1 MIQTILPTRQGAVL
15 RRAVLLFLALMLLLS
30 LFTSDLA
37 AQSAL
42 SPLASGKFL
51 HMRITDYDF
60 ATIRRGN
67 PFSVQRDWRTG
78 AELVYE
84 KVKEDGR
91 GTRLLLGWTLDAGNT
106 KSISTSGIT
115 RVGTR
120 SQHRFRI
127 GWGKSQTYLWKRLV
141 MRGGVDNYFQFDAG
155 NQNESS
161 ARDTDGVMV
170 GSNYVKDAPSFQFA
184 LRPFLGLGLQVSPR
198 FAVGIESGLLL
209 SLDAVVGNVRETSY
223 RPALGTN
230 DTRSS
235 AFSLVLDARPSSTL
249 PFVVLTYQF

>member
-1 MIQTILPTRQGAVL
+1 MKSSIFPHRRWGAVL
-15 RRAVLLFLALMLLLS
+15 ARLLAALLL
-30 LFTSDLA
+30 LLGMRTGLH

-51 HMRITDYDF
+51 HLRITDYDV

-67 PFSVQRDWRTG
+67 PFSVQRDARTG

-84 KVKEDGR
+84 KVTEEGR
-91 GTRLLLGWTLDAGNT
+91 GRRLLLGWTLNA
-106 KSISTSGIT
+106 STSRSMRSGGST
-115 RVGTR
+115 SVGTS

-141 MRGGVDNYFQFDAG
+141 MRGGLDNYLQFDTG
-155 NQNESS
+155 LKVETST
-161 ARDTDGVMV
+161 RDTSGAVTIRNDL
-170 GSNYVKDAPSFQFA
+170 KDAPAFQFA

-209 SLDAVVGNVRETSY
+209 SLNAVLGNSRTVSYSAGVGTS
-223 RPALGTN
+223 
-230 DTRSS
+230 DTRNS
-235 AFSLVLDARPSSTL
+235 AFSLVLDARPSTTL